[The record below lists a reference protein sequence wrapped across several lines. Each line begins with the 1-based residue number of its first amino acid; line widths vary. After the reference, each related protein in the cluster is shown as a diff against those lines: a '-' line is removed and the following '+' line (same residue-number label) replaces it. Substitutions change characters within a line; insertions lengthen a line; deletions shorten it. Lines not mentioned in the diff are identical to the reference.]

1 MAIYM
6 GQGTL
11 HQRPIVYKKMLR
23 FGAVLATCNR
33 WRHFAGITVQNF
45 FSCVSS
51 RLGLITGAYP
61 LSLYAYQILFV
72 FIKFFLLLKLFLTI
86 NNDTWMTIMTYHD
99 GFR

>member
-45 FSCVSS
+45 FNCVSS